1 MYAGRVICVVC
12 ATLKLMNVEDIAR
25 EALHVF
31 DQVVAATPGLRVR
44 PGQRQMAEQVA
55 RTLAAAE
62 LGKSSP
68 DDGVAP
74 MRSPVRSLA
83 VIQAGTGVGKSLAYA
98 APAVAVALAQQTRV
112 VISTA
117 TVALQEQLVHKDLP
131 ALSRHL
137 PLPFRFALAKGRGR
151 YVCKLKLDRLTQP
164 DDSADDTDGAAD
176 DDDLWG
182 APAGGL
188 AAAEQA
194 ERQRT
199 YTALAA
205 DLAAG
210 RWDGDRDTLQPPPDG
225 AAWQAVA
232 ADVSSC
238 TAKHCPAYGQCSYY
252 EQRKALVGAQVIVVN
267 HDLLLSSLGS
277 RALPDLDNSLLILDE
292 AHHLPATAL
301 DQFANHMDLSR
312 LSWLDR
318 LSSRA
323 LKVGGLHGVEEV
335 ADIPKHMALVR
346 QAMHDVARLVTHQYG
361 AELAIST
368 RGVATARVAQGRL
381 PEPLLTPLSQLAHS
395 SQVVLD
401 ALRAISKALRAQM
414 REAPED
420 ARQLATQYAQ
430 LGSLAPRMEAV
441 YATTRLL
448 LQPSDDESLPVAKWF
463 TRQVEGDYV
472 VVQAHASPTMP
483 GSALRQHL
491 WSTVRGAVLTS
502 ATLTSGGRFDFLLR
516 ETGLFGDPDVVTLEV
531 PSPFDFARQ
540 GRLVLAG
547 TRADPRSASAYNQ
560 EMVERLMAYLH
571 DVQRGALVLFTSR
584 DQMRQATESL
594 PDDLRRRV
602 LVQTEWPRASLLRQH
617 ASRVAALE
625 PSIIFGLQS
634 FGEGLDLPGALCQ
647 DLFIAKLPFMPP
659 DDPVGEARAEWLRAR
674 GRDPF
679 MEWVVPA
686 TAIRL
691 AQWVGR
697 AIRTEDDVAHVVCFD
712 PRLQSTRYGQWL
724 LAGLPPFTRVQPSLP
739 T

>member
-1 MYAGRVICVVC
+1 MYGGQALCLVC
-12 ATLKLMNVEDIAR
+12 ATLTPMNPEELAR
-25 EALHVF
+25 GALDVF

-44 PGQRQMAEQVA
+44 PGQRQMAQQVA
-55 RTLAAAE
+55 ATFSRAE
-62 LGKSSP
+62 LGKWPSENHP
-68 DDGVAP
+68 EP
-74 MRSPVRSLA
+74 TRPPVRALA

-98 APAVAVALAQQTRV
+98 APAVALALSRQTRV

-131 ALSRHL
+131 ALSRHM
-137 PLPFRFALAKGRGR
+137 PMPFRFALAKGRGR
-151 YVCKLKLDRLTQP
+151 YICKLKLDRLTQP
-164 DDSADDTDGAAD
+164 PDSSDDVAD

-194 ERQRT
+194 ERQRA
-199 YTALAA
+199 YTAWAA

-210 RWDGDRDTLQPPPDG
+210 RWEGDRDTLQPPPDG

-292 AHHLPATAL
+292 AHHVPATAL
-301 DQFANHMDLSR
+301 DQFASHMDLSR

-318 LSSRA
+318 LTSRA

-346 QAMHDVARLVTHQYG
+346 QAMQDVARLVTHQYG
-361 AELAIST
+361 AELAVST
-368 RGVATARVAQGRL
+368 RGVGTARVAQGRL

-430 LGSLAPRMEAV
+430 LGSLAPRLEAV

-463 TRQVEGDYV
+463 TQQVEGDYV

-547 TRADPRSASAYNQ
+547 TRADPRAASAYNQ

-571 DVQRGALVLFTSR
+571 SVERGALVLFTSR

-594 PDDLRRRV
+594 PDHLRRCV
-602 LVQTEWPRASLLRQH
+602 LVQTEWPRASLMRQH
-617 ASRVAALE
+617 ASRVAAHE

-679 MEWVVPA
+679 MELVVPA

-724 LAGLPPFTRVQPSLP
+724 LAGLPPFTRVQPSLSTHP
-739 T
+739 